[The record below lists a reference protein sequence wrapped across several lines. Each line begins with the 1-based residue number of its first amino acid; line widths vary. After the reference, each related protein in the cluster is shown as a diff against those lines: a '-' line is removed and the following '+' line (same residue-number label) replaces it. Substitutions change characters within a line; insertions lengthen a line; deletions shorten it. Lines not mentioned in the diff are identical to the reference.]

1 MQYKYLNTAVNLSFL
16 LVWALLGILI
26 ECSASGQEASRS
38 NTGSVDVLQK
48 ELVGV
53 LAKQVSSWNRG
64 NLDKFMETYWKSPKL
79 TFSSGGKTSV
89 GWQATLNNYKKA
101 YPTPEKMGKLNFDEL
116 EVNRIEANSAL
127 VLGGWH
133 LRMSDGQQRDGNFTL
148 VIRKF
153 GQHWKIIHDHSSE
166 LKDPE
171 IKKPSTN

>member
-1 MQYKYLNTAVNLSFL
+1 MQFNYLNTAVNLAFL

-26 ECSASGQEASRS
+26 ESSAPGQQGSRS
-38 NTGSVDVLQK
+38 NTGSADVLQE
-48 ELVGV
+48 ELEGV
-53 LAKQVSSWNRG
+53 LARQISSWNKG
-64 NLDKFMETYWKSPKL
+64 KLDKFMETYWKSPKL
-79 TFSSGGKTSV
+79 TFSSGGKTSF
-89 GWQATLNNYKKA
+89 GWQATLDNYKRA

-116 EVNRIEANSAL
+116 EVDRIEANSAL

-153 GQHWKIIHDHSSE
+153 GRHWKIIHDHSSE

-171 IKKPSTN
+171 LKKPNTN